1 MRIVLQQLE
10 MLKHMRKFHLD
21 DQSVILEKVPA
32 CLCLSLKPRIEE
44 TSYIISV

>member
-1 MRIVLQQLE
+1 MQQLE

-32 CLCLSLKPRIEE
+32 YVCLFPYIEYQFE
-44 TSYIISV
+44 ASDIG